1 MVLMDG
7 TVLRLGGKHLDAEG
21 YDLLGIMTGSEGLL
35 GVVTEVTV
43 RLLRKPE
50 TARALLL
57 GFPTNEQAGDAV
69 AAIIAAGIIPGGMEM
84 MDRPAI
90 HAAED
95 FVHAGYPRDVDEIG
109 RASCRERVW
118 QYVSI

>member
-21 YDLLGIMTGSEGLL
+21 YALLGIMNGSEGLL

-50 TARALLL
+50 TTRALLL
-57 GFPTNEQAGDAV
+57 GFPTNEQAGDAG
-69 AAIIAAGIIPGGMEM
+69 AANITARLIPGGMEL
-84 MDRPAI
+84 RGRTHIPAPNEFA
-90 HAAED
+90 HARSPPPTQTEPAE
-95 FVHAGYPRDVDEIG
+95 
-109 RASCRERVW
+109 
-118 QYVSI
+118 